1 MQSAQSPSTRE
12 VIGYGLSSAP
22 SMFSFLLILVMYMK
36 YATVELGA
44 SPAAVGAVFLLAK
57 VWNALADPL
66 IGTLSDRTRHRLGR
80 RRPWLLVSG
89 PLLAV
94 FGFMAWVPPAG
105 LSDGAL
111 IVWIAVSLIGFYTS
125 YTMFDVPHMA
135 LGAEMSLQ
143 ATGRNRIFAVRQA
156 IRIVAMLA
164 AGILGSYVVGE
175 GLEATHTMSI
185 VVAVLT
191 LVLVFV
197 GVSWLPPERVEFKG
211 RGGKNPYRALRD
223 VITNP
228 HARLLLMVIFID
240 AIGTG
245 GIGVL
250 TPFVI
255 DYVVG
260 RKDMIP
266 VLLGLNMIT
275 TLASVP
281 VWLWLARYFE
291 KRRLMLWAM
300 LGSAAGFGSILFIG
314 DGDWWIIAV
323 SAVVSGAALG
333 CSNTLGFTLKAE
345 IIDCDEYATGE
356 RKEGAYFAGWSF
368 VSKLAAGL
376 MLGLVGQAL
385 AWSGFDGDSA
395 EQSQRVESTMLI
407 LMGGFPLVCYL
418 VGAIAFT
425 RFSLTEAEHARIR
438 AALDARAAG
447 GAVDHTGTIPA

>member
-12 VIGYGLSSAP
+12 VIGYGLASAP

-57 VWNALADPL
+57 VWNAIADPL

-185 VVAVLT
+185 VVAALT

-197 GVSWLPPERVEFKG
+197 GVAWLPPERVEFKG

-228 HARLLLMVIFID
+228 HARLLLMVIFVD

-250 TPFVI
+250 SPFVI

-266 VLLGLNMIT
+266 VLLGLNLIT

-300 LGSAAGFGSILFIG
+300 LGSAVGFGSILFIG
-314 DGDWWIIAV
+314 EGDWWIIAV

-333 CSNTLGFTLKAE
+333 CSNTLGYTLKAE

-368 VSKLAAGL
+368 VNKLAAGL

-425 RFSLTEAEHARIR
+425 RFSLTEVEHARIR
-438 AALDARAAG
+438 AELDARAAG
-447 GAVDHTGTIPA
+447 GAVDHTGTIPT